1 MFDLHGGQDSIE
13 WSHQIWLL
21 VCLFCRTFEWAGSRQ
36 WSWDCNRKKRA
47 RLEAPYGWC
56 FQIDLWKV
64 IVRWKFSFKTLLH
77 NTYLSNFL
85 KQFCQS
91 NMYLYSEPNSSNVI
105 SPLLSLSNM
114 PCIIEIY
121 QNAKTCQ
128 SVTYHHVDRCHV
140 EFSPISINQGRLQ
153 LLGRDCSGLVCIN
166 PDNDN
171 DLVIWEA
178 HGLMDQALLLIFF
191 VHTDERIN
199 PGLLEAFSNPKVP
212 IYMYMYRHKY

>member
-1 MFDLHGGQDSIE
+1 
-13 WSHQIWLL
+13 
-21 VCLFCRTFEWAGSRQ
+21 
-36 WSWDCNRKKRA
+36 
-47 RLEAPYGWC
+47 
-56 FQIDLWKV
+56 
-64 IVRWKFSFKTLLH
+64 
-77 NTYLSNFL
+77 
-85 KQFCQS
+85 
-91 NMYLYSEPNSSNVI
+91 
-105 SPLLSLSNM
+105 M
-114 PCIIEIY
+114 PRIIEIY

-166 PDNDN
+166 PDIDN

-178 HGLMDQALLLIFF
+178 QYKNGLMDQALLLIFF

-212 IYMYMYRHKY
+212 TYMLLYVYV